1 MCTFSACTSSGKG
14 GKEET
19 LYSGEIRIAVD
30 ESFKPIME
38 EELQVYHAL
47 TPEALITPIYCS
59 EVEAVNLLLKDSVRL
74 AVTNRRLTEEELIS
88 FHTRKFFPESILM
101 ALSGVALIT
110 HHSNP
115 DSLITVEEFRRIATG
130 ETTEWKG
137 LNPDSQLTTTLNQ
150 TLTPSKS
157 IVTYQNHPKPIT
169 YYDIF
174 IHFTV
179 FRFSLP

>member
-1 MCTFSACTSSGKG
+1 MKSKLILYLWCMCTFSACTSSGKG

-110 HHSNP
+110 PRKLDSNLCE
-115 DSLITVEEFRRIATG
+115 SLCSILPFFLSSGVISPSSIIS
-130 ETTEWKG
+130 WQP
-137 LNPDSQLTTTLNQ
+137 LQ
-150 TLTPSKS
+150 TPSDNVS
-157 IVTYQNHPKPIT
+157 S
-169 YYDIF
+169 
-174 IHFTV
+174 
-179 FRFSLP
+179 RA

>member
-1 MCTFSACTSSGKG
+1 MKSKLILYLWCMCTFSACTSSGKG

-101 ALSGVALIT
+101 ARS
-110 HHSNP
+110 
-115 DSLITVEEFRRIATG
+115 
-130 ETTEWKG
+130 
-137 LNPDSQLTTTLNQ
+137 
-150 TLTPSKS
+150 
-157 IVTYQNHPKPIT
+157 
-169 YYDIF
+169 
-174 IHFTV
+174 
-179 FRFSLP
+179 